1 MQHVDTISLIQRLKQ
16 QPKHGASLANSF
28 QEFLAALGPAATSL
42 GTAEKSILATTFA
55 MESLAENAAAT
66 TSGFG
71 KQNAMNIALANS
83 FKAVADQALVLDTI
97 NSSIQKTQGL
107 SWKNASK
114 LSEQYAKLAN
124 TLGTTNESM
133 IKYGGSIKSIS
144 PLMNQSDASTN
155 KYMKG
160 LVAVQHVLT
169 TNLGLTEQQAEEYT
183 YFATQA
189 GNNAEQQL
197 KFQDTIAS
205 SLDKDGTMGYFKT
218 ITEGISSATADIQLG
233 FGRIPGNLEIAVL
246 KGKALGFTLAD
257 LKRTGE
263 NLLNIESSIG
273 DELEYQLLSGHR
285 LVDNNGKSLT
295 NRYREAML
303 QGNMADQAT
312 TMNEILQKEGKTLKN
327 NLIARQQ
334 MAKLLGM
341 DEASLSRALQKKELL
356 EKAGPEAQVLMEL
369 SGEEFK
375 REAERLKKE
384 GDLDDAQLKELMDL
398 NDNRTQ
404 KDQLDEMINIG
415 LDQKMAELL
424 MVDQLTR
431 LTDINGT
438 LKAGADK
445 QTQAFI
451 DFSKTQLEQVG
462 ADRIRYA
469 AAQQEI
475 RDRKAFWSSEDQSQL
490 GTVSATGDDLIAT
503 PTGYGDRI
511 LLAGEDTFALNN
523 KDTIV
528 AGTNLF
534 PGGSSKGDDGKLVAT
549 MMQVGHMIVSAINR
563 KSKNELFGEGMNP
576 SKWS

>member
-431 LTDINGT
+431 LTNINGT
-438 LKAGADK
+438 LITGADK